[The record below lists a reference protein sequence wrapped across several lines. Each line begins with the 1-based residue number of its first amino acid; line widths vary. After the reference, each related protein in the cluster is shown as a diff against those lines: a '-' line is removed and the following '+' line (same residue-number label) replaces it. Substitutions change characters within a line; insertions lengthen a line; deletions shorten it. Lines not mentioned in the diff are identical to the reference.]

1 MPEARADATP
11 STHDPVDPRQP
22 QVTTAE
28 TMQAPHV
35 PWFRHPLLEIA
46 IPGAI
51 LALLIVACVF
61 APILPFVDDPDLGV
75 FNGGTGEPRMGLF
88 SSGHLFGTDALGR
101 DLLARSLHGGQV
113 SILVGLGSVLV
124 GLVVGGGLGVIAG
137 FSGGVVDA
145 VVMRVLDIFLAF
157 PSLVLALVVA
167 TYLGPSVPN
176 LIIAIAFYSIPSYA
190 RIARAGAMSVSER
203 DFVMSARLSGGRAA
217 HILVRHIIPRV
228 VGSLL
233 TYGLT
238 ICGIAIITEASLSF
252 LGLGVEPPTPS
263 WGNMIADGKTDLTT
277 APLSVLV
284 PGLMLFLTVMSLN
297 LLADGIRQKLDREGG
312 TR

>member
-1 MPEARADATP
+1 M
-11 STHDPVDPRQP
+11 
-22 QVTTAE
+22 
-28 TMQAPHV
+28 
-35 PWFRHPLLEIA
+35 
-46 IPGAI
+46 
-51 LALLIVACVF
+51 
-61 APILPFVDDPDLGV
+61 
-75 FNGGTGEPRMGLF
+75 
-88 SSGHLFGTDALGR
+88 
-101 DLLARSLHGGQV
+101 
-113 SILVGLGSVLV
+113 V

-137 FSGGVVDA
+137 FAGGVVDA

-203 DFVMSARLSGGRAA
+203 DFVMSARLSGARAL
-217 HILVRHIIPRV
+217 HILLRHIIPRV

-252 LGLGVEPPTPS
+252 LGLGIEPPTPS

-277 APLSVLV
+277 APQSVLV
-284 PGLMLFLTVMSLN
+284 PGLLLFFTVVSLN
-297 LLADGIRQKLDREGG
+297 LVADGIRQKLDREGG